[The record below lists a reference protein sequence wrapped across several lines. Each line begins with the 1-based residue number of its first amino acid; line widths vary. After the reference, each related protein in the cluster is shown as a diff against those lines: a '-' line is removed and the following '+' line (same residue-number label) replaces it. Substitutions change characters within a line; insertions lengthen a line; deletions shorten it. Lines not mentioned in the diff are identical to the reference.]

1 MNTLTVVAI
10 CLAVIFLSM
19 ATLVGLVFYLLRHI
33 NKIENELEKSRPP
46 F

>member
-1 MNTLTVVAI
+1 MDTLTVVAI

-19 ATLVGLVFYLLRHI
+19 ATLTGLVFYLLRHI
-33 NKIENELEKSRPP
+33 AKLETHIEKNSPP